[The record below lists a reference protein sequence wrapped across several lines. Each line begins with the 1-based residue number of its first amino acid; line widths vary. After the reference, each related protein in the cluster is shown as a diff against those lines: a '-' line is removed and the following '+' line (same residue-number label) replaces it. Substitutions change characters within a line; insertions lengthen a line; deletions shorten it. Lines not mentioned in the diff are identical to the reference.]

1 MAGVGSL
8 AGIGPILNPVFQR
21 GRPVDA
27 TGLTEI
33 QAASIKQAGQHTAIR
48 KLSWI

>member
-1 MAGVGSL
+1 MAGLSSL
-8 AGIGPILNPVFQR
+8 AGIGSILNPVVEK

-33 QAASIKQAGQHTAIR
+33 QTASIKQAGQHTAIR
-48 KLSWI
+48 KSSWI